1 MGGYLKPGFILLLVI
16 VFGNMI
22 GKVAWTSLA
31 SSPRSAQK
39 TDVIW
44 IWTLTCLL
52 PQFLLT
58 LLVWF
63 INLGLKTFKFL
74 CLYPSYFLLSIFS
87 PFMVSGDSDSG
98 LKTVAISKMWT
109 LVNFSLSVIGTI
121 VGIYVYD
128 LYSNGALADV
138 GYFTF
143 VLKSVAIFLFTF
155 VLAAILLALFFCC
168 SCCTCSMEKTG
179 IDVNDF
185 DKIIDLQT
193 GQKYGADVES
203 NTRRTG
209 QVYDGANNDA
219 HLIMLN
225 ERIQR
230 NESIPSPSETDQECD
245 DVNDEAI
252 EAGSMIHPLESNA
265 EETVDLDSPN
275 LEEDLNIINGSV
287 GDNDN
292 PSETDQECVDA
303 NGEAIEA
310 GSMIHPLASNIEKT
324 VDLNSSD
331 LEQDLEYVE
340 LNIINGSVGDN
351 DNPDTE
357 SSNSN
362 TDQLEPNPSNET
374 DQVCDDVNDEAIEA
388 GSMIHPLE
396 SNAEETVDLD
406 SPNLEED
413 LNIINGSVGDNDN
426 PSETDQECV
435 DANGE
440 AIEAGSMIHPLAS
453 NIEKTV
459 DLNSSDLEQDLE
471 YVELN
476 IINGSVGDNDN
487 LSDAELRNSNT
498 DQLDPNPSE
507 TDQECID
514 ANGEAIEAGSK
525 THLLECNA
533 QSGSTYI
540 DEEVEER
547 DGDNDNLSDAELSN
561 SNNGPINSL
570 LLLAKQY

>member
-98 LKTVAISKMWT
+98 LMTMAISKMWT

-143 VLKSVAIFLFTF
+143 VLKSVAILLFTF

-351 DNPDTE
+351 DN
-357 SSNSN
+357 
-362 TDQLEPNPSNET
+362 
-374 DQVCDDVNDEAIEA
+374 
-388 GSMIHPLE
+388 
-396 SNAEETVDLD
+396 
-406 SPNLEED
+406 
-413 LNIINGSVGDNDN
+413 
-426 PSETDQECV
+426 
-435 DANGE
+435 
-440 AIEAGSMIHPLAS
+440 
-453 NIEKTV
+453 
-459 DLNSSDLEQDLE
+459 
-471 YVELN
+471 
-476 IINGSVGDNDN
+476 

>member
-1 MGGYLKPGFILLLVI
+1 MEATPQVHIIIILYGVLEDDFDLVVITSLASSLFSSAFGIAKLLKNGPIKLIEKDGPMGGYLKPGFILLLVI
-16 VFGNMI
+16 VLGNMI

-52 PQFLLT
+52 PQFILT

-98 LKTVAISKMWT
+98 LMTMAISKMWT

-143 VLKSVAIFLFTF
+143 VLKSVGIFLFTF

-168 SCCTCSMEKTG
+168 SCCTCSKEKTG

-230 NESIPSPSETDQECD
+230 NETIEPIHSPGETDQECD

-265 EETVDLDSPN
+265 EETVDLDSLN

-287 GDNDN
+287 G
-292 PSETDQECVDA
+292 
-303 NGEAIEA
+303 G
-310 GSMIHPLASNIEKT
+310 
-324 VDLNSSD
+324 
-331 LEQDLEYVE
+331 
-340 LNIINGSVGDN
+340 
-351 DNPDTE
+351 
-357 SSNSN
+357 
-362 TDQLEPNPSNET
+362 
-374 DQVCDDVNDEAIEA
+374 
-388 GSMIHPLE
+388 
-396 SNAEETVDLD
+396 
-406 SPNLEED
+406 
-413 LNIINGSVGDNDN
+413 NDN